1 MADTRVHR
9 ACFIPY
15 TQMSNENVGL
25 VKKNEKEGSRQ
36 TKLATKVGSRFQK
49 SHAEAPKVQELIT
62 NATGNFSMLYYHL
75 SNNMLRTVLFTH
87 LLGIK
92 LSV

>member
-36 TKLATKVGSRFQK
+36 TKLATEVGSRFQK
-49 SHAEAPKVQELIT
+49 FHAVAPKV
-62 NATGNFSMLYYHL
+62 
-75 SNNMLRTVLFTH
+75 
-87 LLGIK
+87 
-92 LSV
+92 